1 MNKSNGKNTE
11 KPSKAPLNRRWV
23 MVKFVILWS
32 LVLAYLVITLGF
44 VAGKQEHLVCNQIE
58 VRILDS
64 TRNAFISSN
73 SVKNLLQKKGI
84 NLIGKN
90 FNTIDLKNLETT
102 LNACPPIEKT
112 EIYKTVGGKIVIEV
126 SQRNPILRIID
137 ANNSSYYIDN
147 KGYVMRL
154 SGNYTSRVIIANGYI
169 HCVIPENGKLG
180 VLDVEKYSKDNHYL
194 LADLFKLA
202 HFIAEDDFWNAQVQ
216 QIFVNASGDFE
227 LIPRVG
233 AQVILFGDYSDC
245 EAKFKNLMSLY
256 KNALPVVGWNKY
268 ETINL
273 KYKGQVI
280 CTKRENL

>member
-1 MNKSNGKNTE
+1 MKKI
-11 KPSKAPLNRRWV
+11 KHI
-23 MVKFVILWS
+23 ILW
-32 LVLAYLVITLGF
+32 LLLGAYLAVALSF
-44 VAGKQEHLVCNQIE
+44 VAERHQHLVCNQIE
-58 VRILDS
+58 VCILDS
-64 TRNAFISSN
+64 THNAFVSAGN
-73 SVKNLLQKKGI
+73 VKNLLQKKGI

-90 FNTIDLKNLETT
+90 FSSIDLKNLETI
-102 LNACPPIEKT
+102 LNGCPPIEKT
-112 EIYKTVGGKIVIEV
+112 EIYKTIGGKIVIEV
-126 SQRNPILRIID
+126 RQRNPVLRIID
-137 ANNSSYYIDN
+137 ANNNSYYIDN

-169 HCVIPENGKLG
+169 HCAIPENGKLS
-180 VLDVEKYSKDNHYL
+180 VLDVEKYSKDNHYM

-202 HFIAEDDFWNAQVQ
+202 HFIADDDFWNAQVQ
-216 QIFVNASGDFE
+216 QIFVNTSGDFE
-227 LIPRVG
+227 LVPRVG

-245 EAKFKNLMSLY
+245 KEKFSNLMSLY

>member
-1 MNKSNGKNTE
+1 MNKNNDKYPENL
-11 KPSKAPLNRRWV
+11 SKTPRFKRGVVVRLI
-23 MVKFVILWS
+23 ILWS
-32 LVLAYLVITLGF
+32 LVIIYLVIALSF
-44 VAGKQEHLVCNQIE
+44 VSGKQEHLVCNQVE
-58 VRILDS
+58 VHILDS

-73 SVKNLLQKKGI
+73 NVRNLLQKKGI
-84 NLIGKN
+84 DLIGKN
-90 FNTIDLKNLETT
+90 FNTIDLKSLETT

-112 EIYKTVGGKIVIEV
+112 EIYKTIGGKVVIEV

-169 HCVIPENGKLG
+169 HCAIPENGKLS

-202 HFIAEDDFWNAQVQ
+202 HFIADNDFWSAQVQ

-233 AQVILFGDYSDC
+233 AQVIVFGDYSDC
-245 EAKFKNLMSLY
+245 EAKFSNLMSLY
-256 KNALPVVGWNKY
+256 KNALPIVGWNKY